1 MTDPRVVT
9 HRAALQESLAPA
21 RRAGAAVALVPTMGA
36 LHAGHLSLVAAA
48 KARCAS
54 VAASLF
60 VNPAQFGEGED
71 FDGYPRGEAADLTA
85 LEEAGVDVVF
95 APPAA
100 DMYPAGF
107 ATTIHVGGPLAAAFE
122 AAQRPEHFDGV
133 ALVVTKLLTIVLPD
147 AAFFGE
153 KDAQQLAVIRRL
165 AADLDLPVEVVGV
178 PTVREPTGLA
188 LSSRNA
194 YLTPAQR
201 AVAPDLYRALLA
213 GARAAARPGAGPKDA
228 IVAAAMVLVA
238 PDAGLKDD
246 EDRLLELKG
255 QAPPGPPRFTID
267 YLAVVDADTFE
278 QQDELTPR
286 SLLVGAARLGTTR
299 LIDNVPL
306 GEHVPPRAD
315 SPPLTSA
322 YPARDATD

>member
-1 MTDPRVVT
+1 VIVARTIADA
-9 HRAALQESLAPA
+9 RAALRSLP
-21 RRAGAAVALVPTMGA
+21 RPLGLVPTMGA
-36 LHAGHLSLVAAA
+36 LHAGHLGLVAAA

-71 FDGYPRGEAADLTA
+71 FDGYPRGEAADLR
-85 LEEAGVDVVF
+85 LFEEAGVSVVF
-95 APPAA
+95 APAA
-100 DMYPAGF
+100 AAMYPAGF
-107 ATTIHVGGPLAAAFE
+107 ATSIHLGGPLTAAFE

-133 ALVVTKLLTIVLPD
+133 ALVVTKLLTIVQPD
-147 AAFFGE
+147 AALFGE

-178 PTVREPTGLA
+178 PTVREPDGLA
-188 LSSRNA
+188 MSSRNA
-194 YLTPAQR
+194 YLTPEQR

-213 GARAAARPGAGPKDA
+213 GAHAAARPGSLPKDA
-228 IVAAAMVLVA
+228 IVAAAMLLVA

-246 EDRLLELKG
+246 EDRLLELTG
-255 QAPPGPPRFTID
+255 QAPPGPPRFTVD
-267 YLAVVDADTFE
+267 YLAVVDAGSFE

-306 GEHVPPRAD
+306 GEPAAPRGD
-315 SPPLTSA
+315 SPSLTSA
-322 YPARDATD
+322 YPAGDATD